1 MLFNWFSSFSVP
13 QNKFCTADKRETTT
27 LIGCKPYPFSVLK
40 MGRKRIRKEHFVI
53 YTLIYSHSG
62 TQERDG
68 NNVILEFVEQE
79 DHDIGIQ
86 L

>member
-1 MLFNWFSSFSVP
+1 MY
-13 QNKFCTADKRETTT
+13 T
-27 LIGCKPYPFSVLK
+27 
-40 MGRKRIRKEHFVI
+40 VI
-53 YTLIYSHSG
+53 FSHSG

-68 NNVILEFVEQE
+68 NNVILEFVKQE